1 MGGRF
6 FLLEIQ
12 TQFDSGGDKVA
23 SGGIGE
29 RNRFRFARGK
39 DIFRNRY
46 TCLLELG
53 LSRESESRIRIELAT
68 VAEIESRIKS
78 AEVTLA

>member
-1 MGGRF
+1 ML

-12 TQFDSGGDKVA
+12 TQFDSGGDEVT

-29 RNRFRFARGK
+29 RNRFRFAGRK

-53 LSRESESRIRIELAT
+53 ISRESEGRIGIEPAT
-68 VAEIESRIKS
+68 VAEVKTRIKS
-78 AEVTLA
+78 AEVILA